1 MAIKTIIVDDEA
13 SARSRLSKLLAGFSE
28 IQVVGQAQDG
38 LEAVSLIRE
47 IQPDLVFMD
56 VQMPA
61 LDGFEVLRSLPSGT
75 PWPLVIFATAFD
87 QYALAAFEANAVGYL
102 LKPINRDK
110 LRAAVDRV
118 SQLLANPQGAAKEE
132 TRLREFA
139 KEASKGLRQIVA
151 QVRGRYLLIPLEDV
165 CFFRMEDGLTKV
177 KTDTALYRVDY
188 SLTELDERLPDPPF
202 FRAHR
207 STIVNLQ
214 KVKEIAPM
222 FKGAFVLIMKDREG
236 SEIQVS
242 ERHSKYVR
250 ELLKI

>member
-1 MAIKTIIVDDEA
+1 MAVKTIIVDDEA
-13 SARSRLSKLLAGFSE
+13 SARSRLCKLLAAFSE
-28 IQVVGQAQDG
+28 ITVVGQAHDG

-47 IQPDLVFMD
+47 IHPDLVFMD
-56 VQMPA
+56 VQMPG
-61 LDGFEVLRSLPSGT
+61 LDGFEVLRSLPAGT

-110 LRAAVDRV
+110 LRAAIDRA
-118 SQLLANPQGAAKEE
+118 SQLLANPQRAAKEE

-139 KEASKGLRQIVA
+139 KEASKELHQIVA
-151 QVRGRYLLIPLEDV
+151 QVRGRYLLIPLDDV
-165 CFFRMEDGLTKV
+165 CFFRMEDGLTKA

-222 FKGAFVLIMKDREG
+222 FKGAYALIMKDRDG
-236 SEIQVS
+236 TEIQVS

-250 ELLKI
+250 DLLKM